1 MIDTH
6 AHLFKEYY
14 TDEEKMNIINSF
26 NGYIIVSGTD
36 DSTNREVLN
45 LKYKNVF
52 ITLGIHPEAVLE
64 YKKSDLNFIETNI
77 NKIVGIGEIGLD
89 YHYEKE
95 TRDKQICL
103 FKTQLDLAKKYNKA
117 VVIHSRDAINDT
129 INILK
134 NYKDVRKVFHC
145 YSGSIESAN
154 ELIKLDTYFGIGGVL
169 TFKNNKLVDVVKKL
183 PLERIVLETDS
194 PFLSPFRGQKNE
206 PKNICLVAQQIAQI
220 KDISYEEVLNITTR
234 NAIRLFDLNI

>member
-45 LKYKNVF
+45 LKHKNVF

-220 KDISYEEVLNITTR
+220 KGISYEEVLNITTR